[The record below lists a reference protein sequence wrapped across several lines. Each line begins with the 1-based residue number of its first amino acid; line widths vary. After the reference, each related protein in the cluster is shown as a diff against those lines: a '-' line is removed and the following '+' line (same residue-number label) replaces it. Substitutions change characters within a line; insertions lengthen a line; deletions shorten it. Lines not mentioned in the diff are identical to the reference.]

1 MPRYGTRKCLNCH
14 CFFKPDPRMK
24 GKQKYC
30 LNPDCRKAGKA
41 ARQRKWLSKLQ
52 NRDYFKGP
60 ENVQRVR
67 GWRAKNPGYWK
78 NTKNSSNNDD
88 ALQDGLVTQATDIN
102 DKNGILNETALQDA
116 LASQPSVLI
125 GLIAHLTGV
134 TLQDD
139 IVNTTLKLQQLG
151 EDFLHPVNQSKGE
164 NDELQNLTQPTTLSA
179 NTGSVQ
185 LGRSPPGT

>member
-14 CFFKPDPRMK
+14 CFFKPDPRTQ

-41 ARQRKWLSKLQ
+41 ARQKKWLSKRQ
-52 NRDYFKGP
+52 NRDYFKGSA
-60 ENVQRVR
+60 NVHRVR
-67 GWRAKNPGYWK
+67 CWRAKNPGYWK
-78 NTKNSSNNDD
+78 NAKKSSGNNT
-88 ALQDGLVTQATDIN
+88 ALQDGLMAQDNDIINKNN
-102 DKNGILNETALQDA
+102 DLNQHALQDA

-125 GLIAHLTGV
+125 GLIAHLTGSA
-134 TLQDD
+134 LQDD
-139 IVNTTLKLQQLG
+139 IVNSTLKLQQLG
-151 EDFLHPVNQSKGE
+151 EDFLHPVNQNKGE
-164 NDELQNLTQPTTLSA
+164 NNELQNLAQPGTLPG